1 MDYRSMSNE
10 ALSAEKAD
18 LEKRYADFKAR
29 GLKLNMA
36 RGKPGVDQLDL
47 SMPMLDILNSTSN
60 IYASTGDDCRNYGL
74 GDGLPEMRELFAE
87 MLGIDDHNI
96 IGRQL
101 QPEYDVRC
109 DLLRYDA
116 WFPRLQALEPAGASE
131 VFVPFS
137 GIRPAFRNYRVLWF

>member
-60 IYASTGDDCRNYGL
+60 TVSYTHLMPCRRFL
-74 GDGLPEMRELFAE
+74 AACKQLF
-87 MLGIDDHNI
+87 D
-96 IGRQL
+96 
-101 QPEYDVRC
+101 P
-109 DLLRYDA
+109 
-116 WFPRLQALEPAGASE
+116 S
-131 VFVPFS
+131 
-137 GIRPAFRNYRVLWF
+137 

>member
-29 GLKLNMA
+29 CLKLNMA

-47 SMPMLDILNSTSN
+47 SMPMLDILIPLQ
-60 IYASTGDDCRNYGL
+60 IYTPPPETTAAITAWAMDCRKCGSCL
-74 GDGLPEMRELFAE
+74 QRCWALT
-87 MLGIDDHNI
+87 I
-96 IGRQL
+96 IISCGRQL

-137 GIRPAFRNYRVLWF
+137 GIRPAFRNYRVLWL

>member
-1 MDYRSMSNE
+1 MSNE

-60 IYASTGDDCRNYGL
+60 I
-74 GDGLPEMRELFAE
+74 
-87 MLGIDDHNI
+87 
-96 IGRQL
+96 
-101 QPEYDVRC
+101 
-109 DLLRYDA
+109 
-116 WFPRLQALEPAGASE
+116 
-131 VFVPFS
+131 
-137 GIRPAFRNYRVLWF
+137 

>member
-1 MDYRSMSNE
+1 MLVLDYRSMSNE

-96 IGRQL
+96 IAVSYTHLVRQNTFH
-101 QPEYDVRC
+101 
-109 DLLRYDA
+109 LR
-116 WFPRLQALEPAGASE
+116 QAHATDQ
-131 VFVPFS
+131 
-137 GIRPAFRNYRVLWF
+137 

>member
-60 IYASTGDDCRNYGL
+60 IYATGDDCRN
-74 GDGLPEMRELFAE
+74 
-87 MLGIDDHNI
+87 
-96 IGRQL
+96 
-101 QPEYDVRC
+101 
-109 DLLRYDA
+109 
-116 WFPRLQALEPAGASE
+116 
-131 VFVPFS
+131 
-137 GIRPAFRNYRVLWF
+137 